1 MEAEPRSPS
10 DIEKAHWID
19 RAMENK
25 PQNFLEVSNTN
36 TEEGDVLAIVS
47 NVEEGPQPQ
56 ATGVLEEETRWVTGI
71 PLFTFI
77 ATTTVVIFL
86 ILLDT
91 SIIST
96 AIPRITADFNSL
108 SDVGWY
114 GSSYLLASA
123 AVQPLTGK
131 IFENFDMKAIYQPAP
146 EGLLANP
153 YSGHILRFLGFLS
166 WDLYSA
172 G

>member
-1 MEAEPRSPS
+1 MEAEPRPPS

-19 RAMENK
+19 QAMENK

-56 ATGVLEEETRWVTGI
+56 ATGVLEDETRWVTGI

-96 AIPRITADFNSL
+96 VWRLFSKSVRQSNFIRQFQGSL
-108 SDVGWY
+108 PTSIHC
-114 GSSYLLASA
+114 
-123 AVQPLTGK
+123 LT
-131 IFENFDMKAIYQPAP
+131 
-146 EGLLANP
+146 
-153 YSGHILRFLGFLS
+153 
-166 WDLYSA
+166 SA
-172 G
+172 GMVARIYWRGMSISYVRYNCHIVKHLTK